1 MTVEAEREATRRLSV
16 SIVIR
21 KDIRKRTAGERE
33 VERKGKDRSRRKEKG
48 EEMMPSI
55 TDQKKEIEESGDE
68 DMADDEF
75 DDFVVTDDDLKRI
88 LKITEPPQLLQY
100 PYDNPNDLNSMLE
113 STMDS
118 SGSDDDEGGAVAMQ
132 VESESDSEVDIDP
145 YWSKVT
151 VDELQGLGKPI
162 QLYDGSDTDSIP
174 DLESVTSSEDEDD
187 EDDDFILADPSWMWI
202 G

>member
-1 MTVEAEREATRRLSV
+1 
-16 SIVIR
+16 
-21 KDIRKRTAGERE
+21 

-118 SGSDDDEGGAVAMQ
+118 SGSDDDEGGAVASMNFK
-132 VESESDSEVDIDP
+132 DSVNPSSSTTEATRTP
-145 YWSKVT
+145 YLISRV
-151 VDELQGLGKPI
+151 
-162 QLYDGSDTDSIP
+162 
-174 DLESVTSSEDEDD
+174 
-187 EDDDFILADPSWMWI
+187 
-202 G
+202 